1 MTQRVLAGVGGYR
14 GARAAFM
21 KRSPRPPI
29 SILSPLNPNLSIT
42 KTDCFAVRFCYL
54 SNLLFK
60 QVYLSPMREFDTIVF
75 ATSARPTRITILRAR
90 VTAV

>member
-1 MTQRVLAGVGGYR
+1 
-14 GARAAFM
+14 M

-29 SILSPLNPNLSIT
+29 SIALPAKHQFIDNKNGLFYSPFY
-42 KTDCFAVRFCYL
+42 CCL